1 MPQTKEKSAEVQKYM
16 RYWEDD
22 NEFSMF
28 TLLM

>member
-16 RYWEDD
+16 RCCEDD